1 MKIIQ
6 TVLWVLIFIAFL
18 LGLLYMFT
26 GSLEWFPTPE
36 QEQKAKMMSI
46 IMMALPI
53 ISGIILFL
61 TRNKKN

>member
-1 MKIIQ
+1 
-6 TVLWVLIFIAFL
+6 
-18 LGLLYMFT
+18 MFT
-26 GSLEWFPTPE
+26 GSLEWFPTLE
-36 QEQKAKMMSI
+36 QEQKAKIVLI